1 MKSELLL
8 IGAGQ
13 WIIDWCEYYDVAYT
27 LIQKPGIYVSG
38 SAKQVVLID
47 YENDEG
53 VWDYIEALCNK
64 RNIVACLTS
73 TEPALS
79 LAAKVA
85 EKFDLPYR
93 TCENIEFIKD
103 KWKMRQVLEQSP
115 LNSVACELVES
126 PRELQKFIDQHG
138 TVIAKPQDGVGSLNV
153 YKLTSDNLGKLDAI
167 KGYPLLVER
176 FIGGKEYSVEG
187 FSYNGEHRVLGIT
200 EKQVDEKNLVEK
212 RHVIPAPLPA
222 DQEQKIEQAISQ
234 FLTVIGIKNGPS
246 HTELKVED
254 GQVYFIETHNRVA
267 GDDIAN
273 LLELVSGFNLYRE
286 LVGWPIGR
294 RADVQAGDSM
304 KGCAVIDFIFAEQG
318 RIDKICGVDSVR
330 TMPGVMEVKIYK
342 PVGSKITNTKSSY
355 DRLGHI
361 IAYSDS
367 LAQCEEIIK
376 SVHNRLTIDVSN

>member
-13 WIIDWCEYYDVAYT
+13 WIIDWCEYYDVTFT
-27 LIQKPGIYVSG
+27 LIQKPEIYIPG

-47 YENDEG
+47 YENDES

-79 LAAKVA
+79 LAAKVT
-85 EKFDLPYR
+85 EKFNLPYR
-93 TCENIEFIKD
+93 TCENIELLKD
-103 KWKMRQVLEQSP
+103 KWQMRQVLEQSP
-115 LNSVACELVES
+115 LNSVASQLVES
-126 PRELQKFIDQHG
+126 PEQLQQFIEQHG

-153 YKLTSDNLGKLDAI
+153 SKLTSDDLGELDAI
-167 KGYPLLVER
+167 SGYPLLAEK

-187 FSYNGEHRVLGIT
+187 FSYNGEHRILGIT
-200 EKQVDEKNLVEK
+200 EKQVDEQNFVEK
-212 RHVIPAPLPA
+212 RHVMPAPLSV
-222 DQEQKIEQAISQ
+222 DEQQQIEQAIKQ
-234 FLTVIGIKNGPS
+234 FLTVIGIENGPS

-273 LLELVSGFNLYRE
+273 LLELVSGFNIYQE
-286 LVGWPIGR
+286 FIAWPLGKR
-294 RADVQAGDSM
+294 TDHQSSDSITEY
-304 KGCAVIDFIFAEQG
+304 ALIDFLFCEQG
-318 RIDKICGVDSVR
+318 SINKICGVDSVR
-330 TMPGVMEVKIYK
+330 SMPGVMEVKIYK
-342 PVGSKITNTKSSY
+342 PVGSKISNTKSSY

-361 IAYSDS
+361 IAYGDS
-367 LAQCEEIIK
+367 LARCEEIIK
-376 SVHNRLTIDVSN
+376 SVHDRIAIKISN